1 MKTSALSQIRTVL
14 AVDDDELI
22 LKFIS
27 EVLMSAGYR
36 VLTANSGEHALH
48 TLLDAEPDLA
58 LLDITMPNMSGLELA
73 KNLRDETA
81 VPFMFL
87 TSSSDMEVIKTASQF
102 GALGYLLKPVQPM
115 QLVSGVESSLARAME
130 IKRLRNSEQSLTTAL
145 EAGRETSMAVG
156 ILMERFQIDRTQAF
170 EKLRS
175 QARSTRQKI
184 VHIANAVLLSV
195 EAQIQPPKDN

>member
-1 MKTSALSQIRTVL
+1 MKTSALTQTRTIL

-58 LLDITMPNMSGLELA
+58 LLDITMPNMTGLELA

-115 QLVSGVESSLARAME
+115 QLVSGVESSLARAVE

>member
-1 MKTSALSQIRTVL
+1 MKTSALTQTRTIL
-14 AVDDDELI
+14 AVDDDEMI

-58 LLDITMPNMSGLELA
+58 LLDITMPHMSGLELA

-130 IKRLRNSEQSLTTAL
+130 IKRLRTSEQSLTTAL

-195 EAQIQPPKDN
+195 EAQIQPPK

>member
-1 MKTSALSQIRTVL
+1 MT
-14 AVDDDELI
+14 
-22 LKFIS
+22 
-27 EVLMSAGYR
+27 
-36 VLTANSGEHALH
+36 
-48 TLLDAEPDLA
+48 
-58 LLDITMPNMSGLELA
+58 GLELA

-115 QLVSGVESSLARAME
+115 QLVSGVESSLARAVE